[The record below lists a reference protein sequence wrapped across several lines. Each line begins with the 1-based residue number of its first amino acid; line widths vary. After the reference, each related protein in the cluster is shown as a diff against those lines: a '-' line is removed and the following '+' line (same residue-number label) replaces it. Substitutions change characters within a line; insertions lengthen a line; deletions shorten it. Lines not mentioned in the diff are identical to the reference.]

1 LPARATFRVSFDL
14 MLLMCITCFVPRSH
28 AQIPPNVPE
37 SRVYHIGVGDVVQI
51 DVWRQ
56 PELTRRVP
64 VQPDGTIRFPLL
76 DGVKA
81 EGLTAT
87 ELATQLR
94 EKTPPTHSKSA
105 GDLRHNSNKVRATT
119 CNARLVLVSTAKH
132 TVTSGYAAAEML
144 CRVGRPAGI
153 SFA

>member
-1 LPARATFRVSFDL
+1 MPARATLRVSFGV
-14 MLLMCITCFVPRSH
+14 MLLMCITCFVPRSN
-28 AQIPPNVPE
+28 AQILPNVPE

-56 PELTRRVP
+56 PELTRTVP

-81 EGLTAT
+81 EGLTAM

-94 EKTPPTHSKSA
+94 EKLLPLIQNPQVTVTITQINSAPPRATPGWLLFPPQTAPQLRDTPPPK
-105 GDLRHNSNKVRATT
+105 
-119 CNARLVLVSTAKH
+119 CC
-132 TVTSGYAAAEML
+132 AA
-144 CRVGRPAGI
+144 
-153 SFA
+153 

>member
-1 LPARATFRVSFDL
+1 
-14 MLLMCITCFVPRSH
+14 
-28 AQIPPNVPE
+28 VPE

-56 PELTRRVP
+56 PELTRTVP

-81 EGLTAT
+81 EGLTAM

-94 EKTPPTHSKSA
+94 EKLLPLIQNPQVTVTITQINSAPPRATPGWLLFPPQTAPQLRDTPPPK
-105 GDLRHNSNKVRATT
+105 
-119 CNARLVLVSTAKH
+119 CC
-132 TVTSGYAAAEML
+132 AA
-144 CRVGRPAGI
+144 
-153 SFA
+153 